1 MGPDGSHG
9 RPNAT
14 IGGHVHGE
22 GSPPEGIAPPS
33 VPHTTSSAN
42 AGSVIRAVVGELASV
57 DVGLYDAVASSRTPM
72 LDRTMSAS
80 SRAANRSALWI
91 LMAGALA
98 LAGGRRGRL
107 AARDGIAAI
116 GMASAAVNLGL
127 KQAASRK
134 RPLRD
139 EVALAQG
146 RWVRMPSS
154 ASFPSGHTASAF
166 AFTTAVGHRIPALW
180 LPLRGLALLVGYSR
194 VHTGVHYP
202 GDVVAGAV
210 VGSACGLAVARR
222 AAESR

>member
-1 MGPDGSHG
+1 MQS
-9 RPNAT
+9 
-14 IGGHVHGE
+14 E
-22 GSPPEGIAPPS
+22 GSAPEGIASPPE
-33 VPHTTSSAN
+33 PRASSGPGP
-42 AGSVIRAVVGELASV
+42 GSVIRAVVGEFAAV
-57 DVGLYDAVASSRTPM
+57 DVAVYDAIASSRTPT

-80 SRAANRSALWI
+80 SRAADRSALWLSI
-91 LMAGALA
+91 AGALA

-127 KQAASRK
+127 KRVASRK

-166 AFTTAVGHRIPALW
+166 AFATAVGHRIPALW
-180 LPLRGLALLVGYSR
+180 LPLRCLALLVGYSR

-210 VGSACGLAVARR
+210 VGSACGLAVVRGRR
-222 AAESR
+222 DRADRSPL